1 MNAAASAEGFTGGAP
16 TGFFSRADDMS
27 IAPLSESGAKFFTG
41 RVKNTGTY
49 AIIAAA
55 TDKEE
60 NTCGIKTPPP
70 CGNF

>member
-1 MNAAASAEGFTGGAP
+1 
-16 TGFFSRADDMS
+16 MS